1 MPTIEDAIFLALE
14 AHRGV
19 KQKDGSPYILH
30 PLALMTR
37 FHTEAEQMVAVLHDV
52 IEDTDVALDDLRAAG
67 YPENVLQ
74 ALELVTRRS
83 DETYDEFI
91 ERIKPH
97 PLARRVKIADLEH
110 NMDVRRL
117 PEVTEK
123 DRERMERYRRTWF
136 TLQAAEKRG
145 D

>member
-1 MPTIEDAIFLALE
+1 
-14 AHRGV
+14 
-19 KQKDGSPYILH
+19 
-30 PLALMTR
+30 
-37 FHTEAEQMVAVLHDV
+37 
-52 IEDTDVALDDLRAAG
+52 
-67 YPENVLQ
+67 
-74 ALELVTRRS
+74 
-83 DETYDEFI
+83 
-91 ERIKPH
+91 
-97 PLARRVKIADLEH
+97 KIADLEH